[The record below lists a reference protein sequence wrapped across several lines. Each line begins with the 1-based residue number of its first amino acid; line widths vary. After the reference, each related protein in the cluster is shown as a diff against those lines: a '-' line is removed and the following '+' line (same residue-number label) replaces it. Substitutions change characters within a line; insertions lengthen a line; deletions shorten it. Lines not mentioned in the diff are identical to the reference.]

1 MNEDFEIKDLV
12 VSLGGAS
19 GFIQVTVKAPTAEL
33 VVDLD
38 RKTPQGTYPIK
49 ITAIDS
55 SGGQVS

>member
-19 GFIQVTVKAPTAEL
+19 GFFLVTVTSPTAEF
-33 VVDLD
+33 VVYLD
-38 RKTPQGTYPIK
+38 RMTPNGTYPIK
-49 ITAIDS
+49 ITALDS